1 MARYIDADKLIE
13 RIKRDV
19 ITLSKDAE
27 EGKQFMIDHIGM
39 NWFAPTEDVVSRS
52 ECEQCKEVS
61 FNALKDLQETFAKGI
76 QDVAREIF
84 EEIEQDITLALN
96 SNYKAKEEHIKRSEP
111 YLSHFRDLV
120 DGKICALCG
129 IDDFLTELKKKYI
142 GE

>member
-61 FNALKDLQETFAKGI
+61 FNALKDLQETFAKGR
-76 QDVAREIF
+76 QEHMRLPHKRLQGSF
-84 EEIEQDITLALN
+84 
-96 SNYKAKEEHIKRSEP
+96 YKMATTGDR
-111 YLSHFRDLV
+111 
-120 DGKICALCG
+120 
-129 IDDFLTELKKKYI
+129 
-142 GE
+142 